1 MKWFQD
7 VSKVVSSAGRYIHWV
22 SPSGFPVKQDY
33 KKLRGS
39 EVRTWISGKVVSVCF
54 TDETD
59 KISPRKMANGV
70 APNVVHS
77 LDSTLLHLTTVSA
90 CKKKGIYD
98 FSMIHDSYG
107 THSTKAQALADT
119 IREEAVNLFSR
130 DLLKEWL
137 DQLKKQHPDLDFP
150 ALPKYGDADLSL
162 IAESPYFFS

>member
-1 MKWFQD
+1 
-7 VSKVVSSAGRYIHWV
+7 
-22 SPSGFPVKQDY
+22 VKQDY

-77 LDSTLLHLTTVSA
+77 LDSTLLHLTTVSACKKKGIHLTTVSA